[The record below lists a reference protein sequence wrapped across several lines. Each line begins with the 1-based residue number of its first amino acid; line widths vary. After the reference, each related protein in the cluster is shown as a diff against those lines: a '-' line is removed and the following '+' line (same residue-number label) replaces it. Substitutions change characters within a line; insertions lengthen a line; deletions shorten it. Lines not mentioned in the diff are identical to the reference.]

1 MINTKQIMKKFVILF
16 ACGLLLSNLVFAQK
30 AKSATSKSGM
40 SAEETSVEAA
50 PHVGLKLGWL
60 NSAALLDAMPEKV
73 KADSEIAKY
82 AKSFQEMIEGM
93 VKEYQSKI
101 QQYQGSEKTMT
112 DAMKEV
118 KQKEIQDL
126 QNRIETTQQSAQE
139 KVGQKK
145 QEVYGPILEK
155 ADKAI
160 KAVAK
165 EKGYDYIF
173 DASSGGGTL
182 LFARESDNITPLVKA
197 KMEGK

>member
-1 MINTKQIMKKFVILF
+1 MKKLALLT
-16 ACGLLLSNLVFAQK
+16 ACGLILGNSVFAQK
-30 AKSATSKSGM
+30 SKPAAAKPESAAS
-40 SAEETSVEAA
+40 ETTEAA
-50 PHVGLKLGWL
+50 PHTGLKLGWL
-60 NSAALLDAMPEKV
+60 NSALLLDGMPEKV
-73 KADSEIAKY
+73 KADSIITKY
-82 AKSFQEMIEGM
+82 ARSFQEMIEGM
-93 VKEYQSKI
+93 GKEYQAKV
-101 QQYQGSEKTMT
+101 QEYQASEKTMT

-126 QNRIETTQQSAQE
+126 QNRAESTQQSAQE

-182 LFARESDNITPLVKA
+182 LFARESDNITPLVKE
-197 KMEGK
+197 KLGIK

>member
-1 MINTKQIMKKFVILF
+1 MRKYVILI
-16 ACGLLLSNLVFAQK
+16 ACGLVWSNLGFGQK
-30 AKSATSKSGM
+30 AKTGTPAPAKAETTEESAT
-40 SAEETSVEAA
+40 AE

-82 AKSFQEMIEGM
+82 ARTFQEMIDGM
-93 VKEYQSKI
+93 GKEYQSKI
-101 QQYQGSEKTMT
+101 QQYQAGEKTMT

-139 KVGQKK
+139 KVGVKK
-145 QEVYGPILEK
+145 QEVYTPVLDK

-182 LFARESDNITPLVKA
+182 LFARESDNITVLVKA
-197 KMEGK
+197 KMGIK

>member
-1 MINTKQIMKKFVILF
+1 MLV
-16 ACGLLLSNLVFAQK
+16 ACGLLLSNFIFAQK
-30 AKSATSKSGM
+30 AKTPTQKSTSTD
-40 SAEETSVEAA
+40 ESVIDNQ
-50 PHVGLKLGWL
+50 PHSGLKLGWL

-73 KADSEIAKY
+73 KADSEISKY

-93 VKEYQSKI
+93 GKEYQGKI
-101 QQYQGSEKTMT
+101 QLYQASEKTMT

-126 QNRIETTQQSAQE
+126 QNRIESTQQSAQE

-165 EKGYDYIF
+165 EGNYDYIF
-173 DASSGGGTL
+173 DASAGGGTL
-182 LFARESDNITPLVKA
+182 LFARESDNITDKVKS
-197 KMEGK
+197 KMGIK

>member
-1 MINTKQIMKKFVILF
+1 MKKIAILF

-30 AKSATSKSGM
+30 AKTTTPSKTSAAT
-40 SAEETSVEAA
+40 EEAVVDNQ
-50 PHVGLKLGWL
+50 PHTGLKLGWL

-93 VKEYQSKI
+93 GKEYQSKI
-101 QQYQGSEKTMT
+101 QQYQSSEKTMT

-165 EKGYDYIF
+165 EKSYDYIF

-182 LFARESDNITPLVKA
+182 LFARESDNITPMVKA
-197 KMEGK
+197 KMGIK